1 MSSFLPPPRPAG
13 SLPRHRRGH
22 TVSFTIDGA
31 EGYLTTGTFPGGR
44 LGEIEVRMA
53 KQGSTL
59 AGVLDALS
67 AAVSVGLQAGAPLS
81 DYVDELRQLRF
92 DPAGKTQGHEVRV
105 RRPVSRRSSR
115 SCIWLGPSW
124 SGVLGG
130 PIATSAR
137 RSC

>member
-92 DPAGKTQGHEVRV
+92 DPAGKTDDSQIPHVASV
-105 RRPVSRRSSR
+105 ADYVSRRLA
-115 SCIWLGPSW
+115 IDYLP
-124 SGVLGG
+124 
-130 PIATSAR
+130 ATGSAR
-137 RSC
+137 